1 MSEMDAYR
9 DIFLSESAEFV
20 QAITDGLI
28 ALEAN
33 PEDLEPVEVIFR
45 GAHSLKGMSATMG
58 YERTADLTH
67 KMETLMSLVRKRER
81 VVDSPLIDLMLESVD
96 MVRAL
101 ISDEMSGATA
111 VDPAE
116 LVGRLLAAAEAA
128 PAEPAKATPVEP
140 AKTEEASAATIRT
153 DAVHSPAETRGSVAE
168 DYLVA
173 DGEALRPGE
182 SLFRVVVTLEPA
194 CVLKAVRAYMVL
206 KRLSHMGG
214 VVETVPSARDI
225 EDERFELD
233 FTAVIRTVASAE
245 DVRKATMGV
254 SEVHEVEVSR
264 IEAAEPQK
272 DATEQ
277 STPAVVSAAPAEGA
291 RKRTQIPK
299 LSETQTVRIAIGHL
313 DKIVDLVGELVI
325 LRSRLDQLG
334 VSLQSKEL
342 SDSVEHLHSVAAELQ
357 HEVMHARMVPV
368 GNIFNRF
375 PRMVRDLARDLGKD
389 VDFSMDGLDIELDR
403 TVLDEI
409 GDPIVHLLRNAIDH
423 GVESPRDREA
433 AGKPPRAMVRL
444 AAARDRD
451 LVRITV
457 TDDGKGIDCE
467 RVWAKAVESGLVE
480 DSARDSY
487 REDEILL
494 FTCVAG
500 FSTAAQATKVSGRG
514 VGMDVV
520 KGKIE
525 HLGGSVNMYSI
536 PGMGTEILLTLPLTL
551 AIIQALLV
559 TTHDQTFAIPLSSV
573 DEVMNPEDV
582 TVDTVDDSPVLI
594 MRDGKVLPLFRL
606 DALLSLGEDA
616 RRLPVPGEHII
627 LIADNAGQQ
636 RGLIVGEM
644 VGRAEIVVKPLSGVF
659 RDIRSFGGATILGD
673 GKIAFIL
680 DPRAVFS
687 GREELA

>member
-9 DIFLSESAEFV
+9 DIFLSESGEFV

-28 ALEAN
+28 ALETN

-45 GAHSLKGMSATMG
+45 GAHSLKGMSAAMG
-58 YERTADLTH
+58 YDRTADLTH
-67 KMETLMSLVRKRER
+67 KMENLMSLVRKRER
-81 VVDSPLIDLMLESVD
+81 TVDSPLVDLMLEAVD
-96 MVRAL
+96 MVKAL
-101 ISDEMSGATA
+101 INDEMAGSGAT
-111 VDPAE
+111 DPSE
-116 LVGRLLAAAEAA
+116 LVGRLVAAAEPA
-128 PAEPAKATPVEP
+128 PAGEPINGPTS
-140 AKTEEASAATIRT
+140 EAALQ
-153 DAVHSPAETRGSVAE
+153 SPAELQGSVAE
-168 DYLVA
+168 DYLVS
-173 DGEALRPGE
+173 DGEALREGE
-182 SLFRVVVTLEPA
+182 SLFRVVVTLEDA

-206 KRLSHMGG
+206 KRMSHMGS
-214 VVETVPSARDI
+214 VVETVPSAREI
-225 EDERFELD
+225 EDERFEQE
-233 FTAVIRTVASAE
+233 FTAVVRTLADAE
-245 DVRKATMGV
+245 EVRKATMGV
-254 SEVHEVEVSR
+254 TEVLKAEVVR

-272 DATEQ
+272 PQVEQ
-277 STPAVVSAAPAEGA
+277 MPTGAPAIEGA

-325 LRSRLDQLG
+325 LRSQLDQLG
-334 VSLQSKEL
+334 MSLGSKDL
-342 SDSVEHLHSVAAELQ
+342 SDAVEHLHSVAAELQ

-375 PRMVRDLARDLGKD
+375 PRMVRDLARDLEKE

-423 GVESPRDREA
+423 GIEPSDARVA
-433 AGKPPRAMVRL
+433 MGKPPRAMVRL
-444 AAARDRD
+444 AATRDRD

-457 TDDGKGIDCE
+457 TDDGRGIDCE

-500 FSTAAQATKVSGRG
+500 FSTAAQATRVSGRG

-525 HLGGSVNMYSI
+525 HLGGSVNIYSI

-559 TTHDQTFAIPLSSV
+559 STYGQTFAVPLSSV

-582 TVDTVDDSPVLI
+582 VVDTVDDSPVLI

-606 DALLSLGEDA
+606 DALLNLGGDP
-616 RRLPVPGEHII
+616 RSVPVAGEHII

-636 RGLIVGEM
+636 RGLVVGEM
-644 VGRAEIVVKPLSGVF
+644 MGRAEIVVKPLSGVF
-659 RDIRSFGGATILGD
+659 RGIRSFGGATVLGD

-687 GREELA
+687 GREDSE

>member
-1 MSEMDAYR
+1 MSDMDAYR
-9 DIFLSESAEFV
+9 DIFLSESGEFV

-28 ALEAN
+28 ALETN
-33 PEDLEPVEVIFR
+33 PDDLEPVEVIFR
-45 GAHSLKGMSATMG
+45 GAHSLKGMSAAMG
-58 YERTADLTH
+58 YDRTADLTH
-67 KMETLMSLVRKRER
+67 KMENLMSLVRKRER
-81 VVDSPLIDLMLESVD
+81 VVDSELVDLMLESVD
-96 MVRAL
+96 TVRAL
-101 ISDEMSGATA
+101 INDEMAGASK
-111 VDPAE
+111 VDPTG
-116 LVGRLLAAAEAA
+116 LVERLLAAADSA
-128 PAEPAKATPVEP
+128 PPASLGDGPS
-140 AKTEEASAATIRT
+140 ASAGDSAL
-153 DAVHSPAETRGSVAE
+153 HSPAELGGSVAE
-168 DYLVA
+168 DYLVTE
-173 DGEALRPGE
+173 GEALRTGE
-182 SLFRVVVTLEPA
+182 SLFRVVVTLEDA

-206 KRLSHMGG
+206 KRMSHMGS
-214 VVETVPSARDI
+214 VIETVPSARDI
-225 EDERFELD
+225 EDERFEKD
-233 FTAVIRTVASAE
+233 FTAVVRTVSDAE
-245 DVRKATMGV
+245 EVRRATMGV
-254 SEVHEVEVSR
+254 SEVLKADVTR
-264 IEAAEPQK
+264 IEAAEPQNA
-272 DATEQ
+272 DEDQA
-277 STPAVVSAAPAEGA
+277 PAAAPQADGA

-325 LRSRLDQLG
+325 LRSQLDQLG
-334 VSLQSKEL
+334 VSLRSKEL
-342 SDSVEHLHSVAAELQ
+342 SDAVEHLHSVAAELQ

-423 GVESPRDREA
+423 GVESPSERA
-433 AGKPPRAMVRL
+433 AVGKPPRATVRL

-480 DSARDSY
+480 DAARDSY

-500 FSTAAQATKVSGRG
+500 FSTAALATKVSGRG

-559 TTHDQTFAIPLSSV
+559 KTHDQTFAVPLSSV

-582 TVDTVDDSPVLI
+582 LVDTVDDAPVLI

-606 DALLSLGEDA
+606 GSLLDLGGES
-616 RRLPVPGEHII
+616 RTLPVPGEHII

-636 RGLIVGEM
+636 RGLIVGDM

-659 RDIRSFGGATILGD
+659 RDIRSFGGATVLGD

-687 GREELA
+687 AREESA